1 MLGQLLQDAGIG
13 ICVKDAAGRVLDQNP
28 ACLAICGDRSQ
39 RICEDG
45 CMALR
50 AADPE
55 RSTEDWGCGVYRN
68 SLVHDH
74 ECDITLLCSGEHMF
88 TFLQPLARRYE
99 PALEHYRD
107 AGLTRRETQIVELLI
122 RGRSNVQICE
132 QNGISH
138 STLRTHLNH
147 IYRKLR
153 DRGAVPR
160 CFPRRRISTR

>member
-1 MLGQLLQDAGIG
+1 MLGPLLEDAGIG
-13 ICVKDAAGRVLDQNP
+13 ICIKDAAGRVLDQNP
-28 ACLAICGDRSQ
+28 ACRAICGDRTQ
-39 RICEDG
+39 RVCEDG

-55 RSTEDWGCGVYRN
+55 RRAEKWGCSVYRN
-68 SLVHDH
+68 SCVHQR
-74 ECDITLLCSGEHMF
+74 ECDVSLLCSGERIV

-107 AGLTRRETQIVELLI
+107 AALTRRETEIAELLI
-122 RGRSNVQICE
+122 RGRSNAQICR
-132 QNGISH
+132 QTGIAH

-153 DRGAVPR
+153 DRGSAPR
-160 CFPRRRISTR
+160 CVPQRRISTR